1 VIINDDLI
9 HGVLVMVSFISGI
22 VSAAS
27 TWAIGHFFIKATQ
40 TSVIICVIVA
50 FWLALLFTYCA
61 LKVISACVAS
71 LYVCYAEDPAALA
84 NTKPQVYNKLT
95 SSFMEAYSG
104 KVVMFR

>member
-1 VIINDDLI
+1 MIINDDLI

-22 VSAAS
+22 VSAAG
-27 TWAIGHFFIKATQ
+27 TWVLSSYVVKASEGASIAAVVIAFVLAIIF
-40 TSVIICVIVA
+40 TS
-50 FWLALLFTYCA
+50 CA
-61 LKVISACVAS
+61 LKVISACVTA

-95 SSFMEAYSG
+95 NSFLEAYQS